1 MSGSIMP
8 GSNEG
13 YTKIAAVAKG
23 EPCRSHMGPDT
34 AAHYLGM
41 VHNGIEYA
49 VATPCLNAAPSY
61 FDGYR

>member
-23 EPCRSHMGPDT
+23 EPCRRHMGPDS
-34 AAHYLGM
+34 AAHYLRM
-41 VHNGIEYA
+41 VHNGIE
-49 VATPCLNAAPSY
+49 
-61 FDGYR
+61 